1 MYNGGWL
8 MAVGLKR
15 AYDKPAKADG
25 YRVLVDRL
33 WPRGI
38 SKSEARIDLWLKEIA
53 PSRELRKWFAHDPH
67 KWAGFKKRYFNELDE
82 RNEEVQ
88 EVVDKARKGRVTLVY
103 AAKDEQN
110 NNAVALKEYLQDRFG
125 L

>member
-1 MYNGGWL
+1 

-82 RNEEVQ
+82 RAEKVQ
-88 EVVDKARKGRVTLVY
+88 EVVDRARKGPVTLVY

-110 NNAVALKEYLQDRFG
+110 NNAVALKEYLQRRFG